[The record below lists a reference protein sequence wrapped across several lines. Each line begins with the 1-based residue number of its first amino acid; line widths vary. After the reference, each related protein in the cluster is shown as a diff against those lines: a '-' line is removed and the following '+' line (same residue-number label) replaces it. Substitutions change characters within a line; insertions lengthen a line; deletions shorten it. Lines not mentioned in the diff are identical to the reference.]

1 MQLEVVAGDD
11 KGASLVPG
19 GSSSPRRPPT
29 LVAHQSPGPL
39 TTKSVTVGLPI
50 DSFGPNFNLFTYKL
64 TSRILQQA
72 VGPQRTGLSSVLYW
86 VRLRTYNKGR
96 RGPTRVSPIRWK
108 PRQQLGSRLLDRN
121 VARR

>member
-29 LVAHQSPGPL
+29 LVAHQTPGPL

-64 TSRILQQA
+64 TSLPILRFAGNIPDCGISLQPGALPLPSATMEGTWRSGDDRRQ
-72 VGPQRTGLSSVLYW
+72 SSC
-86 VRLRTYNKGR
+86 
-96 RGPTRVSPIRWK
+96 
-108 PRQQLGSRLLDRN
+108 
-121 VARR
+121 